1 MNKQERKAKRLAR
14 QAEGKSGNGS
24 GEDKQLAET
33 LGIPV
38 PEAEPETP
46 TPEPEAKA
54 EAEAET
60 PPAEGGDPE
69 RDALAE
75 MEELA
80 AKIPDEESR
89 NKLLGEIRKWHT
101 EASRSNQVK
110 AWKAFDEELKTLL
123 PTVFT
128 ELATKHG
135 VELVSRRI
143 TVTFPNGVFSHTNS
157 VVGKGKGG
165 GGGSREMPSRWTGKA
180 KEGEQTHDSPNAL
193 ALALGLKVTG
203 HRDMID
209 VFESQGYKVTELPKC
224 DRADKTIAKSEK
236 ERADRLTA
244 LTKEGGNFVV
254 TKS

>member
-1 MNKQERKAKRLAR
+1 M
-14 QAEGKSGNGS
+14 
-24 GEDKQLAET
+24 
-33 LGIPV
+33 
-38 PEAEPETP
+38 EA
-46 TPEPEAKA
+46 
-54 EAEAET
+54 
-60 PPAEGGDPE
+60 
-69 RDALAE
+69 
-75 MEELA
+75 LA

-89 NKLLGEIRKWHT
+89 NKLLAEIRKWHT

-123 PTVFT
+123 PTVFAG
-128 ELATKHG
+128 LATKHG

-165 GGGSREMPSRWTGKA
+165 GGGSSREMPSRWTGKA
-180 KEGEQTHDSPNAL
+180 KEGEQQHDSPNAL

-224 DRADKTIAKSEK
+224 DRAEKTIAKSDK
-236 ERADRLTA
+236 ERAERLNA
-244 LTKEGGNFVV
+244 LVKEGGNFVV
-254 TKS
+254 SKN